1 MKPVRNDEIIWKK
14 IEENILIFNPETGD
28 LCRLNMTATR
38 IWELLD
44 GNRTTKDIIGIICS
58 EFKNAETNRVK
69 NGLSKLLKDLES
81 RRLINWR

>member
-1 MKPVRNDEIIWKK
+1 MKPVINDPIIWKK

-44 GNRTTKDIIGIICS
+44 ADHTTKDIINIICS

-69 NGLSKLLKDLES
+69 NGLSKFLKDLEN